1 MTDDPKWLK
10 EAEKLVGTAEIDGK
24 ANNPAI
30 MKMYKD
36 CGHNGI
42 DYETTAW
49 CAAMVG
55 ACLKRA
61 GKPPSSP
68 VELNLM
74 ARSYLKYGVPLSKP
88 RPGAI
93 AVWPRGKPPSGHVG
107 FVVSVDEKAGTIKTI
122 EGNVSNKVKYAN
134 RNISEAIG
142 YRWPPEGKGIV
153 IPAAD
158 APKATVKEAVK
169 VAAQSQTVRMQ
180 LAAPFVLL
188 AGYVMDGGQWML
200 DFTMGLI
207 AQLPGLGND
216 IEQAMGTA
224 RQFSTWLSLPFAKI
238 SLAIVFAFA
247 GLTIY
252 RHTRDKLK
260 WGQT

>member
-1 MTDDPKWLK
+1 MSEPKWLA
-10 EAEKLVGTAEIDGK
+10 EAIKLEGTAEIDGK

-30 MKMYKD
+30 MQLYKD
-36 CGHNGI
+36 CGHKGVE
-42 DYETTAW
+42 YETTAW

-88 RPGAI
+88 IPGCIAI
-93 AVWPRGKPPSGHVG
+93 WPRGKPPSGHVG
-107 FVVSVDEKAGTIKTI
+107 FVVSVDEKAGTVRTI
-122 EGNVSNKVKYAN
+122 EGNVSNRVKYGKHA
-134 RNISEAIG
+134 ISDALG
-142 YRWPPEGKGIV
+142 YRWPPEGNPPTADR
-153 IPAAD
+153 PAAPVT
-158 APKATVKEAVK
+158 AKEAVK

-200 DFTMGLI
+200 DFTMGLV
-207 AQLPGLGND
+207 ASLPGLGND
-216 IEQAMGTA
+216 IESAMGTA

-238 SLAIVFAFA
+238 SLGIVFAFG

-252 RHTRDKLK
+252 RHVRDKLK
-260 WGQT
+260 WGTQ